1 MAADFAFSGEI
12 CIVCGFCGILVREG
26 IALFISYIRTIILYL
41 VLIFGM
47 RLLGKRQIGQLEPS
61 EFVVAMLIAD
71 LASIPMQDPGL
82 PLHSGLVPILTVL
95 GLELTL
101 SGLVMRS
108 VVLRRILCGKPVV
121 LIENGRIIQSS
132 MRATRVTLDELTG
145 HLREKGILDLKTVQF
160 AILETDGNLSVFP
173 YPKDAP
179 ATAKA
184 AGIQAG
190 KQYLPLTIIE
200 DGYISLDNLQ
210 KAGKDR
216 DWLRRVLEQRRTTP
230 EETFLLT
237 VDAGD
242 HIHWLKKEG
251 TP

>member
-1 MAADFAFSGEI
+1 M
-12 CIVCGFCGILVREG
+12 
-26 IALFISYIRTIILYL
+26 FISFIRTVLLYL

-71 LASIPMQDPGL
+71 LATIPMQDPGL
-82 PLHSGLVPILTVL
+82 PLHAGLVPILSVL
-95 GLELTL
+95 GLELAL

-108 VVLRRILCGKPVV
+108 VLLRRILCGKPVI
-121 LIENGRIIQSS
+121 LIENGRLLQEN
-132 MRATRVTLDELTG
+132 MRSTRVSLDELTS
-145 HLREKGILDLKTVQF
+145 HLREKGILDLTTVQY
-160 AILETDGNLSVFP
+160 AILETDGELSVFP

-190 KQYLPLTIIE
+190 KQYLPVTIIN
-200 DGYISLDNLQ
+200 DGCISDKNLQ

-216 DWLRRVLEQRRTTP
+216 AWLLRVLAQRRTTP

-237 VDAGD
+237 VDSAD
-242 HIHWLKKEG
+242 HIYWLKKEDG
-251 TP
+251 P

>member
-1 MAADFAFSGEI
+1 M
-12 CIVCGFCGILVREG
+12 
-26 IALFISYIRTIILYL
+26 FISYLRTIILYL

-82 PLHSGLVPILTVL
+82 PLHAGLVPILTVL
-95 GLELTL
+95 GLELAL
-101 SGLVMRS
+101 SGLMMRS
-108 VVLRRILCGKPVV
+108 VLLRRIFCGKPVI
-121 LIENGRIIQSS
+121 LIENGKLLQKS
-132 MRATRVTLDELTG
+132 MRATRVSLDELTS
-145 HLREKGILDLKTVQF
+145 HLREKGILDLKTVQY
-160 AILETDGNLSVFP
+160 AILETDGELSVFP

-190 KQYLPLTIIE
+190 GQYLPVTIIN
-200 DGYISLDNLQ
+200 DGRISDDDLQ

-216 DWLRRVLEQRRTTP
+216 AWLRQVLAQHRATP

-237 VDAGD
+237 VDAAD
-242 HIHWLKKEG
+242 HIFWLKKEG
-251 TP
+251 GS

>member
-1 MAADFAFSGEI
+1 M
-12 CIVCGFCGILVREG
+12 
-26 IALFISYIRTIILYL
+26 FISYIRTIILYL

-82 PLHSGLVPILTVL
+82 PLHAGLVPILTVL
-95 GLELTL
+95 GLELAL
-101 SGLVMRS
+101 SGLMMRS
-108 VVLRRILCGKPVV
+108 VLLRRIFCGKPVI
-121 LIENGRIIQSS
+121 LIENGKLLQKS
-132 MRATRVTLDELTG
+132 MRATRVSLDELTS
-145 HLREKGILDLKTVQF
+145 HLREKGILDLKTVQY
-160 AILETDGNLSVFP
+160 AILETDGELSVFP

-190 KQYLPLTIIE
+190 GQYLPVTIIN
-200 DGYISLDNLQ
+200 DGRISDDDLQ

-216 DWLRRVLEQRRTTP
+216 AWLRQVLAQHRATP

-237 VDAGD
+237 VDAAD
-242 HIHWLKKEG
+242 HIFWLKKEG
-251 TP
+251 GS

>member
-1 MAADFAFSGEI
+1 M
-12 CIVCGFCGILVREG
+12 
-26 IALFISYIRTIILYL
+26 FISYIRTILLYL

-82 PLHSGLVPILTVL
+82 PLHAGLVPILTVL
-95 GLELTL
+95 GLELAL

-108 VVLRRILCGKPVV
+108 VLFRRVFCGKPVI
-121 LIENGRIIQSS
+121 LIENGRILQQN
-132 MRATRVTLDELTG
+132 MRSTRVSLDELTG
-145 HLREKGILDLKTVQF
+145 HLREKGILDLKTVQY
-160 AILETDGNLSVFP
+160 AILETDGQLSVFP

-184 AGIQAG
+184 AGIPAG
-190 KQYLPLTIIE
+190 KQYLPVTIID
-200 DGYISLDNLQ
+200 DGCISDANLR

-216 DWLRRVLEQRRTTP
+216 AWLQRILAQHRTTP

-237 VDAGD
+237 VDSAD
-242 HIHWLKKEG
+242 HIYWLKKED
-251 TP
+251 TA

>member
-1 MAADFAFSGEI
+1 M
-12 CIVCGFCGILVREG
+12 
-26 IALFISYIRTIILYL
+26 FISYIRTILLYL

-82 PLHSGLVPILTVL
+82 PLHAGLVPILTVL
-95 GLELTL
+95 GLELAL

-108 VVLRRILCGKPVV
+108 VLFRRVFCGKPVI
-121 LIENGRIIQSS
+121 LIENGRILQNN
-132 MRATRVTLDELTG
+132 MRSTRVSVDELTS
-145 HLREKGILDLKTVQF
+145 HLREKGILDLKTVQY
-160 AILETDGNLSVFP
+160 AILETDGELSVFP

-184 AGIQAG
+184 AGIPAG
-190 KQYLPLTIIE
+190 KQYLPVTIID
-200 DGYISLDNLQ
+200 DGFVSDENLQ

-216 DWLRRVLEQRRTTP
+216 AWLRQVLAQHKTTP

-237 VDAGD
+237 VDPAD
-242 HIHWLKKEG
+242 HIYWLKKEDRS
-251 TP
+251 

>member
-1 MAADFAFSGEI
+1 M
-12 CIVCGFCGILVREG
+12 
-26 IALFISYIRTIILYL
+26 FISYIRTILLYL

-82 PLHSGLVPILTVL
+82 PLHAGLVPILTVL
-95 GLELTL
+95 GLELAL

-108 VVLRRILCGKPVV
+108 VLFRRVFCGKPVI
-121 LIENGRIIQSS
+121 LIENGRILQQN
-132 MRATRVTLDELTG
+132 MRSTRVSLDELTG
-145 HLREKGILDLKTVQF
+145 HLREKGILDLKTVQY
-160 AILETDGNLSVFP
+160 AILETDGQLSVFP

-184 AGIQAG
+184 AGIPAG
-190 KQYLPLTIIE
+190 KQYLPVTIID
-200 DGYISLDNLQ
+200 DGYISDANLR

-216 DWLRRVLEQRRTTP
+216 AWLQRILAQHRTTP

-237 VDAGD
+237 VDSAD
-242 HIHWLKKEG
+242 HIYWLKKED
-251 TP
+251 TA

>member
-1 MAADFAFSGEI
+1 M
-12 CIVCGFCGILVREG
+12 
-26 IALFISYIRTIILYL
+26 FISYIRTILLYL

-82 PLHSGLVPILTVL
+82 PLHAGLVPILTVL

-108 VVLRRILCGKPVV
+108 VLFRRVFCGKPVILV
-121 LIENGRIIQSS
+121 ENGKLLQKN
-132 MRATRVTLDELTG
+132 MRSTRVSLDELTS
-145 HLREKGILDLKTVQF
+145 HLREKGILDLNTVQY
-160 AILETDGNLSVFP
+160 AILETDGELSVFP
-173 YPKDAP
+173 YPKDSP
-179 ATAKA
+179 ATAKD

-190 KQYLPLTIIE
+190 KQYMPITIIN
-200 DGYISLDNLQ
+200 DGYISKTNLQ

-216 DWLRRVLEQRRTTP
+216 AWLRQVLLQRRTTP
-230 EETFLLT
+230 KETFLLT
-237 VDAGD
+237 VDSAD
-242 HIHWLKKEG
+242 HILWLPKEDD
-251 TP
+251 P

>member
-1 MAADFAFSGEI
+1 M
-12 CIVCGFCGILVREG
+12 
-26 IALFISYIRTIILYL
+26 FISYIRTILLYL

-82 PLHSGLVPILTVL
+82 PLHAGLVPILTVL
-95 GLELTL
+95 GLELAL

-108 VVLRRILCGKPVV
+108 VLFRRVFCGKPVI
-121 LIENGRIIQSS
+121 LIENGRILQNN
-132 MRATRVTLDELTG
+132 MRSTRVSLDELTS
-145 HLREKGILDLKTVQF
+145 HLREKGILDLKTVQY
-160 AILETDGNLSVFP
+160 AILETDGELSVFP

-184 AGIQAG
+184 AGIPAG
-190 KQYLPLTIIE
+190 KQYLPVTIID
-200 DGYISLDNLQ
+200 DGFVSDENLQ

-216 DWLRRVLEQRRTTP
+216 AWLRQVLAQHKTTP

-237 VDAGD
+237 VDPAD
-242 HIHWLKKEG
+242 HIYWLKKEDSS
-251 TP
+251 

>member
-1 MAADFAFSGEI
+1 M
-12 CIVCGFCGILVREG
+12 
-26 IALFISYIRTIILYL
+26 FISYIRTIILYL

-82 PLHSGLVPILTVL
+82 PLHAGLVPILTVL

-108 VVLRRILCGKPVV
+108 VLFRRVFCGKPVILV
-121 LIENGRIIQSS
+121 ENGKLLQKN
-132 MRATRVTLDELTG
+132 MRSTRVSLDELTS
-145 HLREKGILDLKTVQF
+145 HLREKGILDLNTVQY
-160 AILETDGNLSVFP
+160 AILETDGELSVFP
-173 YPKDAP
+173 YPKDSP
-179 ATAKA
+179 ATAKD

-190 KQYLPLTIIE
+190 KQYMPITIIN
-200 DGYISLDNLQ
+200 DGYISKTNLQ

-216 DWLRRVLEQRRTTP
+216 AWLRQVLLQRRTTP
-230 EETFLLT
+230 KETFLLT
-237 VDAGD
+237 VDSAD
-242 HIHWLKKEG
+242 HILWLPKEDD
-251 TP
+251 P